1 MAASV
6 RFTAKVDDV
15 GRGRAVIRLPFDP
28 DAVWGPKRQHH
39 VRGTVAGNRVRG
51 PLRLA
56 SKQWTLVIGAAW
68 LRDNPLPIGAAVKV
82 VLEAEGPQ
90 NADLTPGPRCRP
102 PVLPRSCCLLRW
114 ASNLLSQGVPAMD
127 RRGFPSARDPRPT
140 CAGTG
145 RLPRRG
151 PEGEASLNQ
160 RDRASAD
167 SVARVFT
174 NDAGARFDVSRVA
187 RPAR

>member
-6 RFTAKVDDV
+6 SFTATVDDV

-28 DAVWGPKRQHH
+28 DAAWGPKRQHH

-56 SKQWTLVIGAAW
+56 SKRWTLVIGAAW

-90 NADLTPGPRCRP
+90 NADLAPDLAAALQSSPEAAAFFAGLAPFYRKGY
-102 PVLPRSCCLLRW
+102 LRW
-114 ASNLLSQGVPAMD
+114 IDGASRRPEIRAQRVRELLVYLEEG
-127 RRGFPSARDPRPT
+127 RKERPR
-140 CAGTG
+140 
-145 RLPRRG
+145 
-151 PEGEASLNQ
+151 
-160 RDRASAD
+160 
-167 SVARVFT
+167 
-174 NDAGARFDVSRVA
+174 
-187 RPAR
+187 

>member
-90 NADLTPGPRCRP
+90 NADLTPDLAAALQSSPEAAAFFAGLATFYRKGY
-102 PVLPRSCCLLRW
+102 LRW
-114 ASNLLSQGVPAMD
+114 IDGAS
-127 RRGFPSARDPRPT
+127 RRPEIRAQRVRELVVYLEEGRKERPR
-140 CAGTG
+140 
-145 RLPRRG
+145 
-151 PEGEASLNQ
+151 
-160 RDRASAD
+160 
-167 SVARVFT
+167 
-174 NDAGARFDVSRVA
+174 
-187 RPAR
+187 